1 MRHARLWTSLGL
13 LALCALLCSDAAS
26 AQGVTTGAIAGT
38 VVNAQKQPVAGAN
51 VIAIH
56 EPSGTSYEATTRAD
70 GRFTIPGMRVG
81 GPYSVTVAYT
91 GGGGTAFE
99 PQTRSDVTVN
109 LGVSSDVEFSVTAI
123 AVQES
128 ITVSGIVDPVFS
140 SNRTGAA
147 TTVTRDVI
155 ASMPTFSGRIG
166 DVTRL
171 TPQAAGSGFAG
182 QDNRMNNIT
191 VDGSSFNNS
200 FGLGGQPGDRT
211 GVAPIS
217 MEAIEQVQVSVA
229 PFDVRQGSFIGAGVN
244 TVTRSGTN
252 RVSGAFYHSFRNQ
265 DWVGTE
271 SRGSVVNPGTFKF
284 RNTGGWASGPVVKNR
299 WFVFGN
305 YEDQSDVRPLH
316 GFRAN
321 KGGEPATGQVSR
333 VLESDLTA
341 VSAFLKSNF
350 DYETGPFNT
359 LDDETPVKRF
369 LIRSD
374 YNINNSSKV
383 SFRYNY
389 LDSFSDVGMSASPSA
404 NLGRSSAGNTFL
416 SFQNSN
422 YQLLEN
428 IRSGIGEWN
437 AVIGNSISNS
447 VQAGYTT
454 QDESRGTRA
463 SLDKLFPLVDIREG
477 GTAYT
482 SFGFEPFT
490 VNNEL
495 RYQTFQIQNN
505 LSKYSNKHSFTV
517 GGYLEKYKSDNV
529 FFGCCPHGAW
539 AYNSLADFYAD
550 ANGYLANPNRTTTPV
565 TAAAFSIRWANV
577 PGLEKPSQPL
587 GVWYYAGYAQD
598 EWRPRSNV
606 TVTAGVRFDVS
617 QFENTAYQNAAADAL
632 TFRDETGAAV
642 QYLTGEMP
650 KTKVLWSPRVG
661 INWDVAGNQ
670 QTQIRGG
677 TGVFSGR
684 PSYVWISNQVGN
696 TGVLLGETRIT
707 SPTSAFPFT
716 PDPSKYRGAA
726 TGGGATSYALNVT
739 NPDFKFPQVWRSNIA
754 VDHRLPG
761 GMVSTTEYLF
771 AKDVNA
777 VYYIDANL
785 PAPQSAFTG
794 VDPRPRWVGTA
805 CSGAGNVGGCVTRIN
820 STPGNVVTNAYVLK
834 NTNVGSQWSIAQS
847 LNKTFR
853 FGLSVRGAYSYARS
867 RSLSDPESTASTSFS
882 RNTHFTNPNTPGVGI
897 SMWSPGH
904 RVFAL
909 VSYRKEW
916 LSIGTTGVSVYWEA
930 RPSTFTGST
939 RVSYTFATDAN
950 GDGVSA
956 NDLLYIPRNTGEMNF
971 SAFTASGVTFTA
983 EQQAAAFEA
992 LIAGDKYLN
1001 SRRGQY
1007 AERNGGSFPIAR
1019 NMDLSVTQ
1027 DIFRNVWGQRNGFQI
1042 RADVLNFGNLLNSNW
1057 GNGWRS
1063 VASISNGNQVQLL
1076 TSPSADAQGRL
1087 TYRMATANNQLL
1099 TRVFQQAAGTGDV
1112 YQFQL
1117 SLRYS
1122 FN

>member
-1 MRHARLWTSLGL
+1 M
-13 LALCALLCSDAAS
+13 
-26 AQGVTTGAIAGT
+26 
-38 VVNAQKQPVAGAN
+38 QPVAGAN

-70 GRFTIPGMRVG
+70 GRYTIPGMRVG
-81 GPYSVTVAYT
+81 GPYSVTVAFT
-91 GGGGTAFE
+91 GAGGTAFE
-99 PQTRSDVTVN
+99 PQTKADVTVN
-109 LGVSSDVEFSVTAI
+109 LGVGSDVDFSVTAI

-128 ITVSGIVDPVFS
+128 ITVSGVIDPVFS

-147 TTVTRDVI
+147 TSIGRDII
-155 ASMPTFSGRIG
+155 ATIPTFSGRIS

-211 GVAPIS
+211 QVAPIS
-217 MEAIEQVQVSVA
+217 FEAIEQVQVSVA

-244 TVTRSGTN
+244 TVTRSGAN
-252 RVSGAFYHSFRNQ
+252 RVSGAFYHSWRDQ
-265 DWVGTE
+265 EWVGTE
-271 SRGSVVNPGTFKF
+271 SGASTVTTGTFKF
-284 RNTGGWASGPVVKNR
+284 RNTGGSASGPIVRNR
-299 WFVFGN
+299 LFVFGN

-333 VLESDLTA
+333 VLESDLTGLT
-341 VSAFLKSNF
+341 SFLQSNF
-350 DYETGPFNT
+350 DYETGPFNA
-359 LDDETPVKRF
+359 LDDETPAKRF
-369 LIRSD
+369 LLRSD
-374 YNINNSSKV
+374 FNINNSSKV
-383 SFRYNY
+383 SFRFNY
-389 LDSFSDVGMSASPSA
+389 LDSFTDVGLSASTSA

-422 YQLLEN
+422 YKILEN

-437 AVIGNSISNS
+437 TTFGSSIANS

-463 SLDKLFPLVDIREG
+463 STDSLFPLVDIREG
-477 GTAYT
+477 GTPYT

-495 RYQTFQIQNN
+495 RYQTFQIQDNFT
-505 LSKYSNKHSFTV
+505 KFSNRHSLTF
-517 GGYLEKYKSDNV
+517 GGYLEKYHSDNV
-529 FFGCCPHGAW
+529 FFGCCPQGAW
-539 AYNSLADFYAD
+539 AYNSLADFYTD

-565 TAAAFSIRWANV
+565 TAAAFTIRWANI
-577 PGLEKPSQPL
+577 PGLEKPLQPL
-587 GVWYYAGYAQD
+587 DVWYYAGYAQD
-598 EWRPRSNV
+598 EWRPRSNL
-606 TVTAGVRFDVS
+606 TLTAGVRFDVS
-617 QFENTAYQNAAADAL
+617 QFENTAYQNASADAL
-632 TFRDETGAAV
+632 TFRDETGAPV
-642 QYLTGEMP
+642 QFQTGEMP

-661 INWDVAGNQ
+661 INWDVASNQ

-677 TGVFSGR
+677 TGLFSGR
-684 PSYVWISNQVGN
+684 PAYVWISNQIGN
-696 TGVLLGETRIT
+696 TGVLLGETRIVA
-707 SPTSAFPFT
+707 PTSAFPFT

-726 TGGGATSYALNVT
+726 TGGPATSYALNVT
-739 NPDFKFPQVWRSNIA
+739 DPDFKFPQVWRSNIA
-754 VDHRLPG
+754 LDHRLPG
-761 GMVSTTEYLF
+761 GLVSTTEYLY

-777 VYYIDANL
+777 VYYIDSNL

-820 STPGNVVTNAYVLK
+820 ATPGNLVTNAYVLK
-834 NTNVGSQWSIAQS
+834 NTDVGSQWSIAQS
-847 LNKTFR
+847 LNKTFD
-853 FGLSVRGAYSYARS
+853 FGLSVRGAYSYGRS
-867 RSLSDPESTASTSFS
+867 YSLSDPESTAATSFS
-882 RNTHFTNPNTPGVGI
+882 RHSHFSNPNTPGVGY

-916 LSIGTTGVSVYWEA
+916 LSIGTTGISAYWEA
-930 RPSTFTGST
+930 RPSTFTAST
-939 RVSYTFATDAN
+939 RVSYVFGGDAN
-950 GDGVSA
+950 GDGVNA
-956 NDLLYIPRNTGEMNF
+956 NDLLYIPRNVGEMNF
-971 SAFTASGVTFTA
+971 STFTAGGVTFTA
-983 EQQAAAFEA
+983 EQQAAAFDA
-992 LIAGDKYLN
+992 LISGDSYLN

-1007 AERNGGSFPIAR
+1007 AERNGGSFPMAR

-1027 DIFRNVWGQRNGFQI
+1027 DIFRNLGGQRNAFQV
-1042 RADVLNFGNLLNSNW
+1042 RADFINFGNLLNSNW
-1057 GNGWRS
+1057 GSGWRS
-1063 VASISNGNQVQLL
+1063 IPSITNGNQVQLL
-1076 TSPSADAQGRL
+1076 TTPAADAQGRL
-1087 TYRMATANNQLL
+1087 TYRMATASNALL
-1099 TRVFQQAAGTGDV
+1099 TNLFQRTAGTGDV